1 MKRSICM
8 LLILSMTLVSC
19 TRTQR
24 AATVS
29 YGASAE
35 SRFRVLTDTLR
46 VVDSISVKVAGDT
59 VWRERVRLVN
69 RQVEVSRAD
78 TVVRVLFEQ
87 QTVPERYVP
96 HWLWYLLAIGAAA
109 TAAWLLKALWW
120 VAGLRK

>member
-1 MKRSICM
+1 M

-24 AATVS
+24 AVTVS

-35 SRFRVLTDTLR
+35 SRFRVVTDTVR

-69 RQVEVSRAD
+69 RQVEVSRTD
-78 TVVRVLFEQ
+78 TIVRVLFEQ

-96 HWLWYLLAIGAAA
+96 RSVWYLLAIGAAA
-109 TAAWLLKALWW
+109 TAAWLLKALLWL
-120 VAGLRK
+120 LRLRR

>member
-1 MKRSICM
+1 M

-19 TRTQR
+19 TRTPMV
-24 AATVS
+24 ATVS
-29 YGASAE
+29 HKVSDE
-35 SRFRVLTDTLR
+35 SRYRVLTDTLR

-69 RQVEVSRAD
+69 RQVEVSRTD

-96 HWLWYLLAIGAAA
+96 RSVWYLLAIGAVA
-109 TAAWLLKALWW
+109 TAAWLLKALS
-120 VAGLRK
+120 LIHI

>member
-1 MKRSICM
+1 MKKFICM
-8 LLILSMTLVSC
+8 LLILSVTLLSC
-19 TRTQR
+19 TRTQT

-35 SRFRVLTDTLR
+35 SRFRVVTDTVR

-59 VWRERVRLVN
+59 VWRERVRVVN
-69 RQVEVSRAD
+69 RQVEVSRTD
-78 TVVRVLFEQ
+78 TIVRVLFEQ

-96 HWLWYLLAIGAAA
+96 RSVWYLLAIGAVAL
-109 TAAWLLKALWW
+109 AAWLLKALWW